1 MKHTKILFLL
11 RILCF
16 TLLFA
21 GCDKEEDP
29 PYPAGVKLT
38 GQEMS
43 FYLLDYRG
51 TDFPTENM
59 YLFRQAPF
67 TRSVTREFVFEGLV
81 FEGIWYDAA
90 GFPSEIKDW
99 DIPEEGTR
107 IKLTGKFV
115 TRKKN
120 QNFLNSA
127 GKNSRPDPASS
138 WGVYFKIEK
147 IERLLK

>member
-16 TLLFA
+16 TLLFV

-43 FYLLDYRG
+43 FYLLEYPG
-51 TDFPTENM
+51 TEFPAEKM

-67 TRSVTREFVFEGLV
+67 TRSVTREFVFQGLV
-81 FEGIWYDAA
+81 FEGIRYDAA
-90 GFPSEIKDW
+90 GFPSEISEW
-99 DIPEEGTR
+99 EVSEEGLK
-107 IKLTGKFV
+107 IKLTGEFKAYN
-115 TRKKN
+115 KN
-120 QNFLNSA
+120 QTGDVPA
-127 GKNSRPDPASS
+127 GIDGSGNSRISKNPD
-138 WGVYFKIEK
+138 VFFKIEK
-147 IERLLK
+147 IERN

>member
-1 MKHTKILFLL
+1 MKHMKILFLL

-43 FYLLDYRG
+43 FYLLEYQG
-51 TDFPTENM
+51 TEYPAEKT
-59 YLFRQAPF
+59 YLFRQSPF

-99 DIPEEGTR
+99 DIPEEGAR

-115 TRKKN
+115 ARKKN
-120 QNFLNSA
+120 EHFLNSV
-127 GKNSRPDPASS
+127 GKNSSPGPASS
-138 WGVYFKIEK
+138 RDVYFKIEK
-147 IERLLK
+147 IERN